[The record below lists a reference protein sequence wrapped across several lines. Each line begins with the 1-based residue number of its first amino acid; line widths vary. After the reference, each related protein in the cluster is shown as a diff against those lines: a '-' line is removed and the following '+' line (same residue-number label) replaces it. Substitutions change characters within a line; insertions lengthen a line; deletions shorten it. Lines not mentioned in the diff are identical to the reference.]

1 MKKLTFLIEKVGFF
15 QKIFQLFSLYLS
27 IFAGF
32 NTPVRGNNYL
42 ANCDVVIKALTEK
55 ICNMR
60 YTIAFIFA
68 LVSLS
73 WVGLC
78 LVFENEF

>member
-1 MKKLTFLIEKVGFF
+1 MKKPTFVIEKVGFF
-15 QKIFQLFSLYLS
+15 QKKIQLFSLYLS
-27 IFAGF
+27 IFPRF
-32 NTPVRGNNYL
+32 NPPVRGNSYL
-42 ANCDVVIKALTEK
+42 ANYDVVIKALTEK

-73 WVGLC
+73 WVGFC
-78 LVFENEF
+78 LVFENEC